1 MAAQEWDW
9 FQREELIGQIS
20 DIRVQNLQVERENVQ
35 KRTFTRWINL
45 HLEKCDPPLEVKD
58 LFVDIQDGKVLMA
71 LLEVLSGRNL
81 LHEYKFSSHRIFRL
95 NNIAKALKFLEDS
108 NVKLVS
114 IDAAE
119 IADGN
124 PSLVLGLIW
133 NIILFFQIKELTGNL
148 SRNSPSSCLSPS
160 SGGTDSDSS
169 FPPTP
174 TAERSA
180 AISVK
185 DQRKAIRTLLAW
197 VQRKTRKYGVA
208 VQDFAGSWRSGL
220 AFLAV
225 IKAIDPSLV
234 DMKQAL
240 EDSMREN
247 LEKAFSVAHDAL
259 HIPRLLEPEDIMVD
273 APDEQSIVTYVAQ
286 FLEHFPELEAEDF
299 VDSDREAPIEST
311 FVRIKETPS
320 EQESTVFFLAENGE
334 HAYTVNHETSHPPP
348 SKVFVCDKPKSVKES
363 SAGDVVSHALSDTS
377 DGAVHQPVDQGLQG
391 VPGRTSSISEPSSE
405 SPVLP
410 RKDNRGSLS
419 LPIKKTVHFEADTY
433 KDASCSKDAFHSP
446 DFGFEGSPG
455 GTKELLEQDGYL
467 SEVAEAKPEQ
477 DVPRAS
483 AAPSDETP
491 GDVPLGDSVSGR
503 CQSSPSWNGAW
514 EPAASQG
521 EEGHPQSPFG
531 EDTVMAE
538 SLEIKVQLQTVEAM
552 DEEGFFEGIPL
563 KASKFNS
570 NLFSFA
576 STSQAFGEEPGP
588 PENKPAEEEGLEEY
602 QEELGGR
609 RSQAA
614 CGQEGSD
621 EPPGPPGRHG
631 PHVDPGQEEPGRHD
645 PRVDPGQEE
654 PGRHGPRADP
664 GQEEPGRHD
673 PRVDPGQEEPGQY
686 GPRADPGQEEPG
698 RHGPRVD
705 PGQEEPGRH
714 DPRVDPGQEE
724 QDRVSAP
731 EEALV
736 DKKPEVY
743 EKAKRKS
750 PRRQDGEEEGDD
762 GPREL
767 GRELPS
773 DPPSS
778 RASLETLGSR
788 SEDRLDFRP
797 SPPLSKV
804 SVIPHDLFYYP
815 HYEVPLAAVLEAFAE
830 GLEDFKSEE
839 MDFEDPEDYLYG
851 MGPREEA
858 EEDKPEEPGASKSS
872 YSFSVP
878 GEDLP
883 QCTIQEADPGEDLP
897 QSTTQEA
904 EPDRGAE
911 GARPAT
917 PPPTQGDQQQREAED
932 SAPVESH
939 QSQDTPVSENS
950 AHPLEE
956 KVTEES
962 VSSKKKEK
970 KKHVEHKESSIF
982 IAPAT
987 VRSSDDLEED
997 IGDHRV
1003 PSRTSHSDSSIYIRR
1018 HANRSLE
1025 ADHFSYVQLRN
1036 AADLDDRRNRMLT
1049 RKANHCGEA
1058 TLQDGPGLQSDSLT
1072 QLVQQPDMMYFI
1084 LFLWLLV
1091 YCLLLFPQLDVSR
1104 L

>member
-20 DIRVQNLQVERENVQ
+20 DIRVQNLQVERESVQ

-247 LEKAFSVAHDAL
+247 LEKAFSIAHDAL

-273 APDEQSIVTYVAQ
+273 TPDEQSIVTYVAQ

-320 EQESTVFFLAENGE
+320 EQESTIFFLAENGE

-363 SAGDVVSHALSDTS
+363 SPGDIASHALSDTS

-391 VPGRTSSISEPSSE
+391 VPGKTSSISEPSSE

-433 KDASCSKDAFHSP
+433 KDASCSQDAFHSPDFGSKDAFHSP
-446 DFGFEGSPG
+446 DFGSQDAFHSPDFGSKDAFHSPDFGSEGSPG
-455 GTKELLEQDGYL
+455 GAKELLQQDGDL

-477 DVPRAS
+477 DVPRVS

-521 EEGHPQSPFG
+521 EEGQPQPPFG

-538 SLEIKVQLQTVEAM
+538 SLEIKVQLHTVEAM

-588 PENKPAEEEGLEEY
+588 PENKPAEEEGLEEHG
-602 QEELGGR
+602 EELGGR

-621 EPPGPPGRHG
+621 QPLGQTGRRD
-631 PHVDPGQEEPGRHD
+631 PRADPGQEEPGRHD
-645 PRVDPGQEE
+645 PRADPGQEEPGRHDPRADPGQEE

-664 GQEEPGRHD
+664 GQEE
-673 PRVDPGQEEPGQY
+673 
-686 GPRADPGQEEPG
+686 
-698 RHGPRVD
+698 
-705 PGQEEPGRH
+705 
-714 DPRVDPGQEE
+714 

-731 EEALV
+731 EEAPV

-883 QCTIQEADPGEDLP
+883 QF
-897 QSTTQEA
+897 TTQEA

-917 PPPTQGDQQQREAED
+917 PPPTQGDQQQEAED

-1049 RKANHCGEA
+1049 RKADHCGEA